1 MLIPDVAA
9 ATDRL
14 VELVEDEQ
22 RRIDESWQALAS
34 LDDDAVEPVEIDV
47 GEPVVIED
55 DDTDPNSL
63 LVWDR
68 IIRANAQR

>member
-14 VELVEDEQ
+14 VELVENRQ
-22 RRIDESWQALAS
+22 RKIAESWEA
-34 LDDDAVEPVEIDV
+34 LDDLADALND
-47 GEPVVIED
+47 ED
-55 DDTDPNSL
+55 DDPNSL
-63 LVWDR
+63 LAWDR